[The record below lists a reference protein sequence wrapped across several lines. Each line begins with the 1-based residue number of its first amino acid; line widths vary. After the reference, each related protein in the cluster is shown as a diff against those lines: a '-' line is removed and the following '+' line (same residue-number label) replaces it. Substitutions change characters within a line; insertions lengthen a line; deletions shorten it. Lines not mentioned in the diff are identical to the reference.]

1 MKERTFLQTVFPLSV
16 YSVIEQESIVSRFVR
31 VPFARQDFLLQEGKT
46 AQAYWFLE
54 SGFAR
59 SYVTD
64 PSGNDISTGFFTPGN
79 IVIDWPSFF
88 MRVPTRENIQAL
100 SDCVCWQLGYAD
112 FQHLFHSIAPFRE
125 QGRGNLVQSYFA
137 LKNRSISMI
146 ADQAKERYRRLLK
159 EKPEIVQNVS
169 LKQIATYLGITDTS
183 LSRIRREISEE
194 A

>member
-1 MKERTFLQTVFPLSV
+1 MKEPTFLRTVFPLSA
-16 YSVIEQESIVSRFVR
+16 YSVIEQEAIVSRFMR

-64 PSGNDISTGFFTPGN
+64 PSGNDISTSFFTPGN

-112 FQHLFHSIAPFRE
+112 FQDLFHSIVPFRE

-183 LSRIRREISEE
+183 LSRIRREIAEE
-194 A
+194 T